1 LGLLVLFAVRGRDI
15 YEIFTNC
22 LAHFYAAGCQLIFR
36 IFPITIWAFGMK
48 PIFEMLCVGAAI
60 FMLRVLAAFLRER
73 KSLSPE
79 RMKVY
84 FTKFNPVKRR
94 GELIVMNSENC
105 VQKSAV
111 ATGKRAALIVAAA
124 ALLTLPLHGQ
134 QTATG
139 DSAGTSGTA
148 GQQASAASQQTD
160 QEIVQELAAMKKR
173 IEQLEAE
180 LKQHVSAEQPT
191 TVVQSAKATTP
202 ATPPATPVPAA
213 EAEAVLPQASAPEKP
228 GKEVPFAF
236 ADWTWLNGAPR
247 TKTPAFDSKF
257 FTPEVRVDASYIYD
271 FNHPKDDTI
280 GGSSE
285 VFRSDEVQ
293 ITDLAVGGDFH
304 YDNVRGRILT
314 QFGLYSTATP
324 RNDASP
330 ARGQWDLADAYRYI
344 SEGYGGYHLNA
355 LHGINIDAGIF
366 SSYIGLFSFYNF
378 DNWAYQPSYVS
389 SNTPWFFNGVRVQI
403 FPTAHLKI
411 EPWFINGWQSYGRF
425 NGRPGVGGQILWRPK
440 GWISVIGNQYAL
452 GEDALNTPG
461 RVRYHTDDS
470 VEVKYYDHPEK
481 FLSKAAF
488 SLTGD
493 LGCEHGGGVSCAGDS
508 AKGPKQD
515 FIGFMLYNRFWFD
528 KDKFGFTVGGG
539 KINNPGRYLV
549 LLPPINGA
557 TAASGTPYFTEN
569 PGDPFKAWDI
579 SETFDYMPSQY
590 ITFRWEFD
598 HRAANVPYFSGQGG
612 ITPPGGNTGAPGSLV
627 PGFAPDLVK
636 DENRLNLAI
645 LVKF

>member
-1 LGLLVLFAVRGRDI
+1 MTPIFGLLCAGAV
-15 YEIFTNC
+15 
-22 LAHFYAAGCQLIFR
+22 
-36 IFPITIWAFGMK
+36 
-48 PIFEMLCVGAAI
+48 I
-60 FMLRVLAAFLRER
+60 FMLRVLAALLRER
-73 KSLSPE
+73 KSLSPPALE
-79 RMKVY
+79 VY
-84 FTKFNPVKRR
+84 FAKFNPVKRR
-94 GELIVMNSENC
+94 GELIVMNSKNY
-105 VQKSAV
+105 VRKSAV
-111 ATGKRAALIVAAA
+111 QAGKRAALMVVAI
-124 ALLTLPLHGQ
+124 ALLTLPLHSQHTPSGDSNGASGSASPQATASTQ
-134 QTATG
+134 QTN
-139 DSAGTSGTA
+139 
-148 GQQASAASQQTD
+148 

-180 LKQHVSAEQPT
+180 LKQHVSAEEPT

-202 ATPPATPVPAA
+202 VAPSSSSASAPPAQ
-213 EAEAVLPQASAPEKP
+213 AEAVLPQTTAPDKP
-228 GKEVPFAF
+228 EKEVPFAF

-285 VFRSDEVQ
+285 VFRSSEVQ

-344 SEGYGGYHLNA
+344 SEGYGGYHFDA
-355 LHGINIDAGIF
+355 LHGINVDAGIF

-403 FPTAHLKI
+403 YPTAHLKI

-470 VEVKYYDHPEK
+470 VEIKYYDHPENL
-481 FLSKAAF
+481 LSKAAF

-493 LGCEHGGGVSCAGDS
+493 LGCEHGGGVSCAGYS

-569 PGDPFKAWDI
+569 PGDPFKAWDL

-612 ITPPGGNTGAPGSLV
+612 ITPPGGNTGAPGSV
-627 PGFAPDLVK
+627 VAGFTPDLVK